1 MRIAIDIRRIED
13 FGVGT
18 YIRNLILTLAAKDQH
33 NQYILL
39 GDPRKAAGV
48 TASWSDNFHIQ
59 EWQPEKES
67 WWNYLR
73 FHHLLQATGA
83 ELLHIPYLRAA
94 PLIPCQYLVT
104 VHDVADFLYS
114 AHGTMKRS
122 LHWKLVRRTLAAARR
137 VLAVSQAT
145 KRDIENLFEIPPEQ
159 ITVVENAIDERF
171 LENTR
176 REESR
181 LALERYQVNDPFL
194 LYVGSARPQKN
205 IPRLIEA
212 FAVVKGEMRDHPAY
226 DRLKL
231 LIIGDELSEHP
242 DLRRTVIRTRMQ
254 DHVRFLGFV
263 PVATLRVFYQAA
275 EVFVFPSLHEGFGL
289 PPLEAMA
296 QGTPVVTSNV
306 SSLPEVVGDAAIL
319 VHPENVFDIARGI
332 QQVLL
337 DQELRQE
344 LRQRGRRQLER
355 FSWGRSVE
363 QVLEIYAEGA
373 PSRTAA

>member
-13 FGVGT
+13 FGIGT
-18 YIRNLILTLAAKDQH
+18 YIRNLILTLAAKDQQ
-33 NQYILL
+33 NQYLLL
-39 GDPRKAAGV
+39 GDPQKAAAV
-48 TASWSDNFHIQ
+48 TAGSGNFQ
-59 EWQPEKES
+59 VLEWRPEKET
-67 WWNYLR
+67 WWTYLR
-73 FHHLLQATGA
+73 FHHLLQASRA
-83 ELLHIPYLRAA
+83 DLLHVPHLRAA
-94 PLIPCQYLVT
+94 PLVPCPYLMT
-104 VHDVADFLYS
+104 VHDVADFLYGS
-114 AHGTMKRS
+114 QGSVKRS
-122 LHWKLVRRTLAAARR
+122 LRWKLVRRSLAAAQR

-145 KRDIENLFEIPPEQ
+145 KRDIENLFEIPSDK

-171 LENTR
+171 LERSR
-176 REESR
+176 REECR
-181 LALERYQVNDPFL
+181 LVLERYQVNDPFL

-212 FAVVKGEMRDHPAY
+212 FAVVKGELRDHPVY
-226 DRLKL
+226 RRLKL

-242 DLRRTVIRTRMQ
+242 DLRRTVIRTRTQ
-254 DHVRFLGFV
+254 NEVRFLGFV

-319 VHPENVFDIARGI
+319 VNPENVFDIARGV

-337 DQELRQE
+337 DEALRQD
-344 LRQRGRRQLER
+344 LRQRGRRQLAR

-363 QVLEIYAEGA
+363 QVMAIYAEAAAGK
-373 PSRTAA
+373 TAA